1 MSPHGCVRLSEINAR
16 MLFNWTPMGTPVFID
31 LEKL

>member
-1 MSPHGCVRLSEINAR
+1 